1 VDDAAEYVATSD
13 PATVY
18 HRRRTLY
25 RWGELKA
32 SVRSRLVVMPDVFV
46 EHQFDSTFTLL
57 RLRSY
62 L

>member
-1 VDDAAEYVATSD
+1 M
-13 PATVY
+13 
-18 HRRRTLY
+18 LY

-46 EHQFDSTFTLL
+46 EHRFDSTFTLL